1 MEMEI
6 EQHKEVMEIEEM
18 KFKIDQDYNLKE
30 KIMDKA
36 KDMIKTYEKAE
47 KFQF

>member
-1 MEMEI
+1 MEI
-6 EQHKEVMEIEEM
+6 EQHKEVMEM

-30 KIMDKA
+30 KIIDKA
-36 KDMIKTYEKAE
+36 NNMIKTYEKAE